1 MGILLGYRGYREYL
15 IKKVVPQLDISP
27 LGKRKIAYLK
37 HKMRTEH
44 LLVLMGVSSL
54 GVLILFLLTFFQ
66 FSGGNQVR
74 KLTDETTQ
82 LKEEFTVLKK
92 EQSELLRMPLFAYPS
107 AGFSFST
114 INWEQLLVEND
125 SEERFAAEHELSYQ
139 LSPFLGRTM
148 VFIFIDQPMQ
158 EISITLISTI
168 RMKEDLRSWEENWQK
183 LLEDM
188 APVSLITQAT
198 FSVQISEEI
207 DESFEQIVVR
217 DGDDEGEWQL
227 LERRSMTEPSKEES
241 DHQNEVQASDES
253 EKETQVE
260 SEQKGSV
267 KINE

>member
-44 LLVLMGVSSL
+44 LIVLMGVSGL
-54 GVLILFLLTFFQ
+54 GVLLLFLLTFFQ

-74 KLTDETTQ
+74 KLTNETMQ
-82 LKEEFTVLKK
+82 LKEELMVLKE
-92 EQSELLRMPLFAYPS
+92 EQSELMRMPLFAYPS
-107 AGFSFST
+107 DGFSFSF

-148 VFIFIDQPMQ
+148 AFIFIDQPMQ
-158 EISITLISTI
+158 EISLTFMSTV
-168 RMKEDLRSWEENWQK
+168 RVKEDLRAWEENWQK
-183 LLEDM
+183 FLEDI
-188 APVSLITQAT
+188 APITLITQGT
-198 FSVQISEEI
+198 FSIQVSEEI
-207 DESFEQIVVR
+207 DQSFEQTIVR
-217 DGDDEGEWQL
+217 DEEGEWQL
-227 LERRSMTEPSKEES
+227 LERRLMADPSKEES
-241 DHQNEVQASDES
+241 DDKKEVQSSEEP
-253 EKETQVE
+253 EKENQVE
-260 SEQKGSV
+260 GEQKGSV